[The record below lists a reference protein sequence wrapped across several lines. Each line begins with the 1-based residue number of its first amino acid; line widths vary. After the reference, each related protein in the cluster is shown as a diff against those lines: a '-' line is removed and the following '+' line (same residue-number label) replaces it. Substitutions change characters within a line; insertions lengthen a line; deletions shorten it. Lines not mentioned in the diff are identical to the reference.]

1 VPWAVLLASAVLE
14 AVWATALGA
23 SAGFTRP
30 VETAVFLA
38 ATAASMA
45 GLAWSVRS
53 IPLGTAYA
61 VWVGVGA
68 SLTVAWSV
76 VTGAEEFSWLK
87 ALFVGGIIACSA
99 GLKALGGR
107 EEAGPPAG
115 APAPA
120 SRPATRR
127 RPGARP

>member
-1 VPWAVLLASAVLE
+1 MAWAVLLASAVLE

-23 SAGFTRP
+23 SQGFTRP
-30 VETAVFLA
+30 AETAVFLI
-38 ATAASMA
+38 ATIASMA
-45 GLAWSVRS
+45 GLAWSIRR

-76 VTGAEEFSWLK
+76 ATGAEEFSWPK
-87 ALFVGGIIACSA
+87 ALFVAGIVACSA

-107 EEAGPPAG
+107 AEGGP
-115 APAPA
+115 
-120 SRPATRR
+120 RQD
-127 RPGARP
+127 